1 MTNQPAANSTATTSE
16 GAGTQQAPNT
26 DVTKVADVNGQA
38 QNEGDPNKVD
48 DATKVAD
55 ANKTDDGKTDD
66 KTNDGD
72 KSKTDDDKSKDKDKS
87 EQKAPEKYEDFKLP
101 EGTEVDTELMGE
113 FTTLAK
119 DLNLTQEQA
128 QKLAELGG
136 KIALK
141 ANGPGEEAIIE
152 QAKGVWG
159 KEVLADKELGGD
171 KLAENLSVA
180 KKTLDTFGTPALTEL
195 LNKSGMGN
203 HPEVIRLFLKVG
215 KQISD
220 DKVLVSGNRAPSP
233 QNHADKLYGS
243 SSNKS

>member
-1 MTNQPAANSTATTSE
+1 MTNQPAANSTETNNE

-26 DVTKVADVNGQA
+26 DVTKVADANGQA
-38 QNEGDPNKVD
+38 QNEGAANTDV
-48 DATKVAD
+48 TKVGEAD
-55 ANKTDDGKTDD
+55 KGKADD
-66 KTNDGD
+66 KANGEGD
-72 KSKTDDDKSKDKDKS
+72 KNEGDDKNKADDKKPD
-87 EQKAPEKYEDFKLP
+87 QKAPEKYEDFKLP

-141 ANGPGEEAIIE
+141 ANGPGDEAIIE

-159 KEVLADKELGGD
+159 KEVLADKEIGGD

-220 DKVLVSGNRAPSP
+220 DNVLVSGNRSPSP

-243 SSNKS
+243 SSNKT